1 MRASEAVRDDSDV
14 FVMAVI
20 DERIGS
26 LPEMASP
33 HKLGGED
40 PKQYMC
46 SKHKADNPGHGGL
59 EGGG

>member
-1 MRASEAVRDDSDV
+1 MF

-20 DERIGS
+20 DERIAS

-40 PKQYMC
+40 PRQYMC

-59 EGGG
+59 EGGGYCRGET